1 MHAPPAVAEPQ
12 VGLHSRASTRG
23 KSEIP
28 INNRIAFLAMLLAV
42 EDFLI
47 IQLPLSGSVRPT
59 SARFAMV
66 LSPTKERPPQ
76 RNHPMSAG
84 NVENPA
90 GHGHHYFD
98 FADRTGLEPL
108 GGMSVAFVVADL
120 GFAAATVEV
129 IVHLDSKHAGKQ
141 TTKHGRHN
149 AFLFSGC
156 LNFLAGLLSLLE
168 KLAKGL
174 G

>member
-1 MHAPPAVAEPQ
+1 MSGSARNRSLPRAAANDTGDGSWLPEPKPGLSNASGAAPEGTTPRCTRPAVVEPQ

-23 KSEIP
+23 KSKIP

-66 LSPTKERPPQ
+66 LSPTKGWPPQ

-90 GHGHHYFD
+90 GHGHHKPST
-98 FADRTGLEPL
+98 RKSWGK
-108 GGMSVAFVVADL
+108 MS
-120 GFAAATVEV
+120 
-129 IVHLDSKHAGKQ
+129 S
-141 TTKHGRHN
+141 
-149 AFLFSGC
+149 
-156 LNFLAGLLSLLE
+156 
-168 KLAKGL
+168 
-174 G
+174 